1 MIMLKNKFS
10 LTIIFMSLLL
20 LLAACGNNGN
30 TTETTTSS
38 SQGVEWK
45 ENLLN
50 PDEPTKVTFYSYSLG
65 VAQMKSGVEKLINN
79 FNATIG
85 AEKGI
90 IVEGV
95 VDPDYTKARTDI
107 QAGLQV
113 DMIQQTFPGLD
124 GARNDLG
131 VVAFEDAFPQKEL
144 DSHFKGIPDSALQLG
159 VIDNKMYGMA
169 FTFSTPILYVNG
181 SILEKAGL
189 DPKVAPK
196 DWEELYKMAKTI
208 KEKTGIYGLALS
220 PTNSTG
226 WVSDSILYSG
236 GSEVLNADRNAVVFD
251 NENAISALE
260 TWKKFYTE
268 DAAIGGKDG
277 DAVQAFLAGN
287 AAMHIQS
294 TSLYSAIKA
303 TAEKDGWDLYGYA
316 MPGFNGQESIP
327 TNSGS
332 AIAVRPDSEQKAQA
346 TWEFIKYITGDE
358 GYTTITKDIG
368 YLPLR
373 PYLAEDE
380 KFLKGFVDENPI
392 IKLNID
398 RLEKIK
404 PSTIWP
410 GETATEVQQLYLDM
424 FDKALTTNQDVSKVV
439 KETQEQINELLK

>member
-1 MIMLKNKFS
+1 MLKNKFS

-30 TTETTTSS
+30 TPETTTSS

-65 VAQMKSGVEKLINN
+65 VAEMKSGVEKLINN

-124 GARNDLG
+124 GVRNDLG

>member
-1 MIMLKNKFS
+1 MLKNKFS

-268 DAAIGGKDG
+268 GAAIGGKDG

>member
-1 MIMLKNKFS
+1 MLKNKFS

-124 GARNDLG
+124 GVRNDLG

-294 TSLYSAIKA
+294 TSLYSGIKA
-303 TAEKDGWDLYGYA
+303 TAEKGGWDLYGYA

>member
-1 MIMLKNKFS
+1 M
-10 LTIIFMSLLL
+10 
-20 LLAACGNNGN
+20 
-30 TTETTTSS
+30 
-38 SQGVEWK
+38 
-45 ENLLN
+45 
-50 PDEPTKVTFYSYSLG
+50 
-65 VAQMKSGVEKLINN
+65 
-79 FNATIG
+79 NARPPRIT
-85 AEKGI
+85 
-90 IVEGV
+90 
-95 VDPDYTKARTDI
+95 TKATFQPGELPCF
-107 QAGLQV
+107 QA
-113 DMIQQTFPGLD
+113 F
-124 GARNDLG
+124 R
-131 VVAFEDAFPQKEL
+131 
-144 DSHFKGIPDSALQLG
+144 
-159 VIDNKMYGMA
+159 
-169 FTFSTPILYVNG
+169 
-181 SILEKAGL
+181 SII
-189 DPKVAPK
+189 KVAPK

-392 IKLNID
+392 IKLLSLIH
-398 RLEKIK
+398 I
-404 PSTIWP
+404 
-410 GETATEVQQLYLDM
+410 
-424 FDKALTTNQDVSKVV
+424 
-439 KETQEQINELLK
+439 

>member
-1 MIMLKNKFS
+1 
-10 LTIIFMSLLL
+10 MSLLL